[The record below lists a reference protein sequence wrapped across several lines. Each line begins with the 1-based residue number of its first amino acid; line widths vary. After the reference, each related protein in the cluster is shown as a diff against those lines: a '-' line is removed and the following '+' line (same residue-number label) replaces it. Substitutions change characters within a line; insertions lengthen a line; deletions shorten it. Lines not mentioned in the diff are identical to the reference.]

1 MALSNFIKKLVR
13 DFLVIFASI
22 IIIITV
28 LRQIYYPSLAFDLK
42 SIYII
47 MAFAL
52 AGALIGLIMYTPRN
66 ISERSIRIRIAV
78 HFCALET
85 ILITLA
91 SIMGIVD
98 NLQSLIIL
106 ALEIAFVYGVVHIL
120 SWEND
125 KQTAKSINEK
135 LESFKKNLPE

>member
-13 DFLVIFASI
+13 DFLVIFGAI
-22 IIIITV
+22 IITITV
-28 LRQIYYPSLAFDLK
+28 LRQMYAPGIGFDLK

-52 AGALIGLIMYTPRN
+52 AGALIGLIMYTPQG
-66 ISERSIRIRIAV
+66 ISERSMRIRIAV

-98 NLQSLIIL
+98 SLQSLVIL
-106 ALEIAFVYGVVHIL
+106 ALEIAFIYVVVHIL

-135 LESFKKNLPE
+135 LESFKKNLSE